1 MGMHLYFAYGSNL
14 NHAEMARRCPDSA
27 PAGPAVLKGWQLTFQ
42 GVADIERQGGART
55 HGALWKVS
63 QRDLEQLDRY
73 EGYPSLYG
81 RELLPVRLGG
91 DELSAITYV
100 MRDRNGYL
108 GLPSPSYLETIRQ
121 GYEEWG
127 LPKLALEVAV
137 ARVREGLFDLGIRR
151 FEPDGPKRLRPVHDP

>member
-1 MGMHLYFAYGSNL
+1 MPGFGSGGAGRARGL
-14 NHAEMARRCPDSA
+14 AADLPGRCRHRAARR
-27 PAGPAVLKGWQLTFQ
+27 GKYY
-42 GVADIERQGGART
+42 
-55 HGALWKVS
+55 GALWKVS

-81 RELLPVRLGG
+81 RELLSVQLGG

-100 MRDRNGYL
+100 MRDRDSYR

-127 LPKLALEVAV
+127 LPKLALELAV
-137 ARVREGLFDLGIRR
+137 ARVRERLFDLGIRH
-151 FEPDGPKRLRPVHDP
+151 FEPDGPKRLRPAQNS